1 MGVLLAVRP
10 IIAMLGAGRRE
21 RRKYIDLH
29 QARMAQLPHQRR
41 DASIEDFNMTAAER
55 APILEAIAISKSYG
69 ARLALDDL
77 SVAVR
82 PGEVAGLLGPNGAG
96 KTTTLSILSTLMRP
110 DRGRVLIAGKAPA
123 SDPRGLGRMLG
134 LVPQSLA
141 LYPSLSAA
149 QNLWHF
155 ARMQGLSRVEARA
168 GCESVLDEVGLVER
182 ASDPMH
188 SFSGGMKRRLNLA
201 CGIVHRPAVL
211 MLDEPTVGV
220 DLQSRE
226 KILSLVRRLADAGAA
241 VIYSTHYMEEAERIC
256 DRVMLIDRGKLI
268 ADGSVEQLVA
278 LGGGHPRLELTY
290 RGEFADGWN
299 HNIAGVREI
308 THSEGRLALELTAL
322 AQVPEVLAQLR
333 AANVNVVDFSVH
345 SPNLAD
351 AFVALTGHSLR
362 DNV

>member
-1 MGVLLAVRP
+1 
-10 IIAMLGAGRRE
+10 
-21 RRKYIDLH
+21 
-29 QARMAQLPHQRR
+29 
-41 DASIEDFNMTAAER
+41 MTSATH
-55 APILEAIAISKSYG
+55 APVLEAIEISKSYG
-69 ARLALDDL
+69 ARLALDHL
-77 SVAVR
+77 SLAAR

-110 DRGRVLIAGKAPA
+110 DRGRVLINGKPPA

-155 ARMQGLSRVEARA
+155 ARMQGLSSVEARA
-168 GCESVLDEVGLVER
+168 ACDRVLEEVGLDER
-182 ASDPMH
+182 AGDPVH

-201 CGIVHRPAVL
+201 CGIVHRPMVL

-226 KILSLVRRLADAGAA
+226 KILALVRRCAQAGAA

-256 DRVMLIDRGKLI
+256 DRVMLIDRGRLI
-268 ADGSVEQLVA
+268 ADGTVEHLVA
-278 LGGGHPRLELTY
+278 LGGGRPRLQLTY
-290 RGEFADGWN
+290 RGELTDGWKASLTGVKE
-299 HNIAGVREI
+299 IVPAGA
-308 THSEGRLALELTAL
+308 GQLALEMTTL
-322 AQVPEVLAQLR
+322 AQVPEVLARLR
-333 AANVNVVDFSVH
+333 TANVNVIDFSVH

-351 AFVALTGHSLR
+351 AFIALTGHNLR
-362 DNV
+362 DNI